1 MTMHMN
7 EKKVCKHIAVLLKI
21 CFLMNIV

>member
-1 MTMHMN
+1 MTMHMK
-7 EKKVCKHIAVLLKI
+7 EKKVCKHIVVLLKI